1 MILAALPDGAEGS
14 WSDVDRN
21 YVIGG
26 NWKSNGDFDFANTF
40 PEEVLAKAE
49 FDPKKVE
56 VVVAPT
62 DLHLTTAQ
70 SKLADTHVKVSAQ
83 DVSQYGRGA
92 YTGNITAD
100 QLSDAKIE
108 WTLTG
113 HSERRTLFGESDQ
126 DVALKTKVA
135 CENGLNVMLC
145 IGEQLEERESGKT
158 GEVNARQLQ
167 AVVDELTEGQWGNV
181 VIAYEP
187 VWAIGTGKVATP
199 E

>member
-1 MILAALPDGAEGS
+1 MKKANDLATGAVSSAGASFSISSNGPMRMRNNHFGFRSKAPSRSRMVLAALPEGAEGS
-14 WSDVDRN
+14 WGDVDRN

-26 NWKSNGDFDFANTF
+26 NWKSNGDFDFVNSF

-70 SKLADTHVKVSAQ
+70 SKLADTNVNVSAQ

-100 QLSDAKIE
+100 
-108 WTLTG
+108 
-113 HSERRTLFGESDQ
+113 
-126 DVALKTKVA
+126 
-135 CENGLNVMLC
+135 
-145 IGEQLEERESGKT
+145 
-158 GEVNARQLQ
+158 
-167 AVVDELTEGQWGNV
+167 
-181 VIAYEP
+181 
-187 VWAIGTGKVATP
+187 
-199 E
+199 